1 MAQIHA
7 VVQRLLRHP
16 DESVR
21 HAIFKLNTN
30 GISAFEIAAITN
42 NSFVACY
49 LAEVIWLNAKSLM
62 EIIRGKN

>member
-49 LAEVIWLNAKSLM
+49 LAEVI
-62 EIIRGKN
+62 